1 MCEFSIRAFYFATF
15 TLAAKGYLANQIGN
29 KMLTSLPLTAALF
42 YTNDILA
49 IIKASVK

>member
-15 TLAAKGYLANQIGN
+15 TLAAEGLLTEPIGN
-29 KMLTSLPLTAALF
+29 KLLTSLPLTAALF